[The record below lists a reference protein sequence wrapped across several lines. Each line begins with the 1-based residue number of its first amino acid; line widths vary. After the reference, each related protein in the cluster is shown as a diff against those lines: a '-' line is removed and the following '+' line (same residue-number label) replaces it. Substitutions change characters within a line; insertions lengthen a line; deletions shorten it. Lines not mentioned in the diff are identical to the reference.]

1 MKTGRVATTR
11 AGRSI
16 AAVLLDETAT
26 PIPSP
31 ARDRRKVQCKHFR
44 VECENCGEAVY
55 PNDPERGG
63 MGIEGHDCVQVL
75 KANLKAAREEIAR
88 LKGGGGD
95 VFGGAPNIGGGFYG
109 APNLGGG

>member
-1 MKTGRVATTR
+1 
-11 AGRSI
+11 
-16 AAVLLDETAT
+16 
-26 PIPSP
+26 
-31 ARDRRKVQCKHFR
+31 
-44 VECENCGEAVY
+44 
-55 PNDPERGG
+55 